1 MADVAGF
8 RPHIG
13 ASDGPGDDA
22 LAALAARQHG
32 VVAYRQLLELGF
44 GRRAIQS
51 RVARGRLHRV
61 HLAVYAVGHSALSG
75 NGRLLAAV
83 LACGPGALLS
93 HWSAGAHWQLLPT
106 SRSAVDVTVPSR
118 TRAGNRGI
126 VVHQARHLHPDDGT
140 VREGIPVTSVA
151 RTLLD
156 LAEVVRPR
164 QLERAVEEAERL
176 RLFDLRD
183 LEELCERSRGRRGL
197 RPLRAVLGGAVGE
210 PPATRSELE
219 RRFLDLCREA
229 GLPRPAVNL
238 AAAGF
243 EVDALWPRQRLVVE
257 LDGHAFHGTRAAFE
271 RDRVRD
277 AELQLAGYRVLRLT
291 HRRLKDEP
299 AAVARTVATLLATS

>member
-1 MADVAGF
+1 VQICYARVLSRAVGSANVGRMADVARF

-75 NGRLLAAV
+75 DGRLLAAV

-93 HWSAGAHWQLLPT
+93 HWS
-106 SRSAVDVTVPSR
+106 D
-118 TRAGNRGI
+118 
-126 VVHQARHLHPDDGT
+126 
-140 VREGIPVTSVA
+140 
-151 RTLLD
+151 
-156 LAEVVRPR
+156 
-164 QLERAVEEAERL
+164 
-176 RLFDLRD
+176 
-183 LEELCERSRGRRGL
+183 
-197 RPLRAVLGGAVGE
+197 AVGE

-219 RRFLDLCREA
+219 RRFLELCREA
-229 GLPRPAVNL
+229 GLPRPAVNVV
-238 AAAGF
+238 AAGF
-243 EVDALWPRQRLVVE
+243 EVDALWPTQRLVVE
-257 LDGHAFHGTRAAFE
+257 LDGHAFHGNRAAFE

-291 HRRLKDEP
+291 HRRLKDES
-299 AAVARTVATLLATS
+299 ATVARTVAALLATS